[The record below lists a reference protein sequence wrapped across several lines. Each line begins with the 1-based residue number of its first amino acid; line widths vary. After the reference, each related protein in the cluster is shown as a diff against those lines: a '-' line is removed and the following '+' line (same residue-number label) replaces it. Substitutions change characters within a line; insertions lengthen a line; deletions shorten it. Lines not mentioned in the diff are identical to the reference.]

1 MTLVSFKEKS
11 MLGEPEY
18 NMNELFAQLGLD
30 SSDAAIDSF
39 IENNQLGKEEKLIE
53 ASIWTDNQRAFLQE
67 EWEKD
72 AEWVEVID
80 DLNVRMHPDA

>member
-1 MTLVSFKEKS
+1 

-30 SSDAAIDSF
+30 SSDEAIDKF
-39 IENNQLGKEEKLIE
+39 IADNQLSSEEKLIE
-53 ASIWTDNQRAFLQE
+53 ADVWTDSQRMFLQE
-67 EWEKD
+67 EWQKD
-72 AEWVEVID
+72 AAWVEVID

>member
-1 MTLVSFKEKS
+1 

-30 SSDAAIDSF
+30 SSDEAIDSF
-39 IENNQLGKEEKLIE
+39 VENNKLAKEEKLIE
-53 ASIWTDNQRAFLQE
+53 AAVWNDNQRAFLQE
-67 EWEKD
+67 EWNRD
-72 AEWVEVID
+72 AAWVEVID

>member
-1 MTLVSFKEKS
+1 

-30 SSDAAIDSF
+30 SSDEAIDKF
-39 IENNQLGKEEKLIE
+39 VTEHQLSSEEKLTE
-53 ASIWTDNQRAFLQE
+53 SSIWTDNQRMFLQE
-67 EWEKD
+67 EWQKD

>member
-1 MTLVSFKEKS
+1 

-18 NMNELFAQLGLD
+18 NINELFAQLGLD
-30 SSDAAIDSF
+30 NSDEAIDSF
-39 IENNQLGKEEKLIE
+39 IEKNKLAKEEKLVE
-53 ASIWTDNQRAFLQE
+53 SKVWTENQRMFLQE

-72 AEWVEVID
+72 AAWVEVID

>member
-1 MTLVSFKEKS
+1 

-30 SSDAAIDSF
+30 SSDEAIDKF
-39 IENNQLGKEEKLIE
+39 IAENQLSSEEKLIE
-53 ASIWTDNQRAFLQE
+53 ADVWTDSQRMFLQE
-67 EWEKD
+67 EWQKD
-72 AEWVEVID
+72 AAWVEVID

>member
-1 MTLVSFKEKS
+1 

-30 SSDAAIDSF
+30 SSDEAIDKF
-39 IENNQLGKEEKLIE
+39 IADNQLSSEEKLIE
-53 ASIWTDNQRAFLQE
+53 ADVWTDSQRMFLQE
-67 EWEKD
+67 EWQKD
-72 AEWVEVID
+72 AAWGEVID